1 MNYFE
6 KRLSE
11 LSLSRDLLKKNL
23 QNTWNSSDEYLINY
37 SHDKIQ
43 DNSKVLILNDDST
56 VLSRCVA
63 HASKTVVTDFVDSHT
78 VLNEMHET
86 VLTPIEWFNTQE
98 SFDVVLIKIPKSLE
112 LFQAQL
118 TKLKEC
124 VHPKTV
130 ILSSGMIKHIS
141 NNTADIL
148 NDLMGKSVVN
158 KVLKKAILFS
168 SSAENLSESK
178 STSDSYILK
187 TKEGIETFPGVFSA
201 GSIDVGTKLLIDA
214 IPRKIAGSVL
224 DLGCGYGVVCQEI
237 LKINNEC
244 TVEGMDISFSA
255 LESTKRNNP
264 TVEVFSASSIPKDK
278 SESYDYVLSNPP
290 FHVGNALDVPLALSL
305 FKGVKRALKP
315 GGVFIFVANNGL
327 NYEPFIKKLFKSIRT
342 IGQSKKYDVF
352 MCTKKE

>member
-6 KRLSE
+6 KRLSD

-23 QNTWNSSDEYLINY
+23 QNTWNSSDEYLIN
-37 SHDKIQ
+37 SSQEKIQ
-43 DNSKVLILNDDST
+43 DNSKILILNDDST
-56 VLSRCVA
+56 VLSRCINN
-63 HASKTVVTDFVDSHT
+63 ASITVVTDFVDSHT
-78 VLNEMHET
+78 ALSEMKDS
-86 VLTPIEWFNTQE
+86 VLTPIEWYNAKGC
-98 SFDVVLIKIPKSLE
+98 FDIVLIKIPKSLE

-118 TKLKEC
+118 NKLKEC
-124 VHPKTV
+124 VHSETV

-141 NNTADIL
+141 NNTSDIL
-148 NDLMGKSVVN
+148 NDLIGKSVVN

-168 SSAENLSESK
+168 STLDNVCETE
-178 STSDSYILK
+178 STSENYILK
-187 TKEGIETFPGVFSA
+187 TKEGIETFPGVFST
-201 GSIDVGTKLLIDA
+201 GSIDNGTNLLIES
-214 IPRKIAGSVL
+214 IPKKIQGSVL
-224 DLGCGYGVVCQEI
+224 DLGCGYGVICQEI

-244 TVEGMDISFSA
+244 IIEGMDISFSA

-264 TVEVFSASSIPKDK
+264 TAEVFSASNIPKDK
-278 SESYDYVLSNPP
+278 SEAYDYVLSNPP

-352 MCTKKE
+352 MCTKRE